1 MAQANKQNLEGKT
14 LEELQLLAGQKNWPG
29 FTARQI
35 AEWIYKNRAGQI
47 DRMTNIPK
55 RIRKELEKDYSIGWR
70 APADV
75 QVSSDGTKKYLFPT
89 RHDGLVESAYIPEG
103 KRHTLCIS
111 SQVGCRMG
119 CSFCMTARQG
129 LQGQLTA
136 GEILNQIHSLPET
149 DLLTNIV
156 YMGMGEPFDNM
167 DAVMKSLE
175 ILTSPYGYAMSPR
188 RITVSTIGLIP
199 EMQHFLENSR
209 CNLAVSLH
217 SPFDDERRKLIP
229 MQKIHPVEEV
239 IRTIERYSS
248 EKQRRVSFEYIVFK
262 NLNHSP
268 KHIKALARLLHRIR
282 CRVNLMRFHPVPGS
296 ELQSPDDEVMQ
307 SFKTALEEKGITT
320 TIRKSRGTDIQAAC
334 GQLSTD
340 KKKATGQ

>member
-1 MAQANKQNLEGKT
+1 MAQENKQSLAGKT
-14 LEELQLLAGQKNWPG
+14 LAELQLLTCEHQWPQ

-35 AEWIYKNRAGQI
+35 AEWIYKKRVCRF
-47 DRMTNIPK
+47 DRMTNLPK
-55 RIRKELEKDYSIGWR
+55 KTRQELTKNFSIEWS
-70 APADV
+70 APV
-75 QVSSDGTKKYLFPT
+75 NVRTSSDGTKKYLFPT
-89 RHDGLVESAYIPEG
+89 RHDGFIESAYIPEG

-111 SQVGCRMG
+111 SQAGCRMG

-129 LQGQLTA
+129 LQGQLSA
-136 GEILNQIHSLPET
+136 GEILNQVHSLPET

-175 ILTSPYGYAMSPR
+175 ILTSPYGYGMSPR

-217 SPFDDERRKLIP
+217 SPFDEERRQLIP

-239 IRTIERYSS
+239 INTIERFST
-248 EKQRRVSFEYIVFK
+248 EKQRRISFEYIVFK

-268 KHIKALARLLHRIR
+268 KHIKALTRLLHRLR
-282 CRVNLMRFHPVPGS
+282 CKVNLMRFHPIPGS
-296 ELQSPDDEVMQ
+296 DLQSPDEETIQ
-307 SFKTALEEKGITT
+307 SFKTALEGKGITT

-340 KKKATGQ
+340 NLNKSG